1 MNASGNSQLTN
12 KPTSRDYLFNGIK
25 DSSAGKVELKMP
37 EPTNYRVQVF
47 LRRLK
52 IERYRLLTRGEE
64 RFLIKAYRHGIYT
77 ELVMDAIVKC
87 NMGLVKKVAER
98 YTKRGIPFDDL
109 VAAGMCAIVLVINK
123 FDIERNN
130 RISTIAVPWLHQHMQ
145 REIENKSKIVRI
157 PEHMYRWMF
166 LYNRE
171 VSSYKQ
177 LFGSEPTDDYL
188 MEKMEIKSEK
198 LAAIRDAFV
207 KEPISFDAP
216 KRNGDEEYVPDTLRD
231 DRAILDFERALE
243 NANFHIIWERIL
255 RLEERERSF
264 IVKKFGLDGSEP
276 RTLRMIAAEY
286 GISFERVRQVT
297 EIAIQK
303 IKHGELA
310 EGNHETFGR

>member
-12 KPTSRDYLFNGIK
+12 KPTSREYFFNGIK
-25 DSSAGKVELKMP
+25 DSSIGKVELKMP

-64 RFLIKAYRHGIYT
+64 RFLIKAYRNGIYT
-77 ELVMDAIVKC
+77 ELVMDTIVKC

-98 YTKRGIPFDDL
+98 YIKRGIPFDDL
-109 VAAGMCAIVLVINK
+109 VAAGMCAIVLVIHK

-171 VSSYKQ
+171 VSGYKQ
-177 LFGSEPTDDYL
+177 LFGFEPTDEYL
-188 MEKMEIKSEK
+188 MEKMAIKYEK
-198 LAAIRDAFV
+198 LAAIRDALV
-207 KEPISFDAP
+207 KEPISLDAP
-216 KRNGDEEYVPDTLRD
+216 KRHGGEEYVPDTFRD
-231 DRAILDFERALE
+231 DRAVLDFERALE
-243 NANFHIIWERIL
+243 NVDFHIIWERIL
-255 RLEERERSF
+255 KLEERERSF
-264 IVKKFGLDGSEP
+264 IVKKFGLDGFEP
-276 RTLRMIAAEY
+276 RTLRNIAAEY

-297 EIAIQK
+297 EMAIEK

-310 EGNHETFGR
+310 EGNHETLGR